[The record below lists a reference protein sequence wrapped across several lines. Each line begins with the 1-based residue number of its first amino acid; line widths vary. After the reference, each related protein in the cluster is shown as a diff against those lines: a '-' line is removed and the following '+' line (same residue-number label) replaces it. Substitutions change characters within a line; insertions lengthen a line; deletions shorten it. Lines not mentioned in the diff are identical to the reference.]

1 METLVNTSMIVEDSE
16 VIKKVNNGFIEANT
30 IPVSIQH
37 LKTDCIIPV
46 FSRDNESTIS
56 HYDFIAHILSIVKD
70 HFPQFEAKNPD
81 IRVSHMIKGR
91 IPSAAG
97 KPKAELEENE
107 KTIYYERCAFLIELA
122 GSEVEINGN
131 KISLTVGGVRSY
143 NLENLYGCKTDER
156 FKVFIGYKNRVC
168 TNMCISTD
176 GFLSDLRIGSVN
188 DFRPHLEN
196 LFDNYNWSNHVDELE
211 RFSSYNLNQEQ
222 FAHLIGKFRM
232 YQYLPKDLK
241 TGLFPLEM
249 NDSQIN
255 KVVRDYYKCPN
266 FGGERNGDINLWK
279 LFNLFTEA
287 NKSSYIDN
295 YLDRGLSAYKLV
307 QELGFS
313 IESNSQNWFLNN

>member
-1 METLVNTSMIVEDSE
+1 MIVDDSN
-16 VIKKVNNGFIEANT
+16 VIKKSKSKSKFIEANT
-30 IPVSIQH
+30 IPASLEH

-56 HYDFIAHILSIVKD
+56 HYDFIFHILSIVKN
-70 HFPQFEAKNPD
+70 HFPQFEAEHPD

-91 IPSAAG
+91 VPSAAG
-97 KPKAELEENE
+97 KPKVELEENE
-107 KTIYYERCAFLIELA
+107 KTIYYERCAFLIELK

-131 KISLTVGGVRSY
+131 PISLTVGGVRSY

-156 FKVFIGYKNRVC
+156 FKIFIGYKNSIC

-176 GFLSDLRIGSVN
+176 GFLSDLRIGSVD
-188 DFRPHLEN
+188 DFRPNLQI
-196 LFDNYNWSNHVDELE
+196 LFDKYNRLNHAAEME
-211 RFSSYNLNQEQ
+211 RFSDYYLNQEQ

-232 YQYLPKDLK
+232 YQYLSKQMK
-241 TGLFPLEM
+241 SSLFPLEM

-255 KVVRDYYKCPN
+255 KVVRDYYQCPN
-266 FGGERNGDINLWK
+266 FGSDRNGVINLWK

-307 QELGFS
+307 QELAYS
-313 IESNSQNWFLNN
+313 IESHSQNWFINN